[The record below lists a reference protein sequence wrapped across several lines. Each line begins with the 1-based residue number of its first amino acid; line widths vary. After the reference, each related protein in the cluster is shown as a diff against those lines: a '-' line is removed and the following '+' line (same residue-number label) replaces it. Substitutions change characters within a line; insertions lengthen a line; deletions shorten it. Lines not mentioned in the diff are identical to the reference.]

1 MPLYGCAGRIK
12 LRKVVRRDGVAGEA
26 DMKRLCTSI
35 LALTALVATPARA
48 QDDWDLGRDPER
60 RLTIAAVTYDN
71 FGVAVRCMDGVL
83 SLVVSG
89 LPEGPGIRNI
99 RHRLGDQPA
108 MNGRWVSSGNG
119 GAAFSIWPAAT
130 AAYLAGGGRWVFEVP
145 DGERVRRIS
154 ADIPASA
161 TAIGEV
167 FTACGR
173 TLSPTSREDE
183 PDQEDFAGLRWV
195 RVPEPNF
202 PSRTDAASGLAAITC
217 TVTARGDL
225 RGCRVE
231 SEFPEGAGFGRA
243 TTMAAHR
250 DGKVGPSEPG
260 QDMEGRRVSWYVRY
274 NLSDVEPL
282 PTIPSR
288 LPDRPE
294 RNGERS
300 PAEAD

>member
-1 MPLYGCAGRIK
+1 
-12 LRKVVRRDGVAGEA
+12 
-26 DMKRLCTSI
+26 MKRSLVTL
-35 LALTALVATPARA
+35 LACAVAFPAFA

-71 FGVAVRCMDGVL
+71 FGVALRCMDGVL
-83 SLVVSG
+83 SLVVAG

-99 RHRLGDQPA
+99 RHRIGDQPE
-108 MNGRWVSSGNG
+108 MNGRWVSAGDG
-119 GAAFSIWPAAT
+119 GAAFSVWPAAT

-145 DGERVRRIS
+145 DGDRTRRIS
-154 ADIPASA
+154 ADIPASPS
-161 TAIGEV
+161 AIGEV

-173 TLSPTSREDE
+173 TFSPTSREDE

-195 RVPEPNF
+195 RVPTPTF
-202 PSRTDAASGLAAITC
+202 PSRTDAAAGMAALTC

-225 RGCRVE
+225 RGCRIE

-243 TTMAAHR
+243 ATMAAHR
-250 DGKVGPSEPG
+250 DGKVGPTEAG

-274 NLSDVEPL
+274 NMSDVEPL

-294 RNGERS
+294 RNGER
-300 PAEAD
+300 PPVEAD